1 MDPFKTMHDWKNNM
15 DHFFGEDF
23 WGQFEGIIKP
33 PIPQINLYT
42 SENEILCV
50 VNLPGMKNSKNVD
63 VLVDYAMLE
72 IRGIIS
78 LDGGSKQLVQEE
90 ILQGT
95 FERKIELPFPVRS
108 DKINA
113 TYQNGLL
120 YITLYRHIQKQVQ
133 KNKVPIR
140 VLEN

>member
-1 MDPFKTMHDWKNNM
+1 MDPFKTMQDWKSNM
-15 DHFFGEDF
+15 DHFFGEEF
-23 WGQFEGIIKP
+23 WTQFEGIVKP
-33 PIPQINLYT
+33 PIPQINLYK
-42 SENEILCV
+42 SDNEISCI
-50 VNLPGMKNSKNVD
+50 VNIPGMKDVKSVD
-63 VLVDYAMLE
+63 VLVDYAILE
-72 IRGIIS
+72 IRGIITIQA
-78 LDGGSKQLVQEE
+78 GSKQLIQEE

-120 YITLYRHIQKQVQ
+120 YITLYRLIQKESK
-133 KNKVPIR
+133 KNKIPIR